1 MKLGQSLID
10 KAIKSCGSSAELA
23 RKLEMYPADISNLR
37 SGKRALS
44 PEIAAEIAEIAGEDA
59 RQAVIDA
66 IIERNMANK
75 KGPILSAI
83 LGKGLAVGAVAMLA
97 FFYNDASIAGTAT
110 IKNDSKNAQICKT
123 SYTSYL
129 LGLLR
134 WMARLRPQN
143 SRFFMA

>member
-1 MKLGQSLID
+1 MKLGKTLID
-10 KAIKSCGSSAELA
+10 KAIKNCGSSAELA

-83 LGKGLAVGAVAMLA
+83 LGKALAVGVVAMLG
-97 FFYNDASIAGTAT
+97 FSYNNASIAGTAP
-110 IKNDSKNAQICKT
+110 IKSDSRKSHFCKT

-129 LGLLR
+129 LNNDYVAVSSTR
-134 WMARLRPQN
+134 AT
-143 SRFFMA
+143 SRS